1 MTLLVGAA
9 VAADMDFQALE
20 SLVTRD
26 GIGSISGVLA
36 ALPADYRS
44 NFVLVFSSR
53 SLQRASFSDPRVILY
68 GSNARFL
75 ITFNGN
81 PSERGYGTLETA
93 QFDQRNN
100 RFEFRELIFPD
111 SGNSGEVQIS
121 PINPERCSRCH
132 GEPLRPIWDTTPLWP
147 GAYGERYGS
156 NLTALERAGLQ
167 QFLGQQARN
176 PRYRQLIGAER
187 FAYRNTFVPDGR
199 SQYDG
204 VRRESP
210 NAELARLLSELNM
223 RMVVGQLGANNDYA
237 LYQYALLGAAEGNCG
252 QLEDFV
258 PSSQQPRV
266 RREMS
271 LLRQASELAN
281 ARQSIAKQGRA
292 LADKLKVHPRVDGT
306 DHPTALTDFRYVA
319 ESGLG
324 ISSAQWTLALEKNTY
339 DFATPAADDAGL
351 AGLIRADL
359 SVADHTLAQLH
370 QQRDNSPDDR
380 YCGYLRQRSRAL
392 LAQADAVFV
401 SHPPTASRDDAAT
414 ADAGLPT
421 LLLGHCASCH
431 GTGVAPAVP
440 FGRPDA
446 LAPLLLSQSRPRGDL
461 LDEILFRLAP
471 ESGPQRMPPD
481 VVLTLQ
487 ERRALSD
494 YLIDLS
500 IQ

>member
-1 MTLLVGAA
+1 MALLVGAA
-9 VAADMDFQALE
+9 VAADLDFQALQ

-26 GIGSISGVLA
+26 GTRSISGVLA

-44 NFVLVFSSR
+44 NFALVFSSR
-53 SLQRASFSDPRVILY
+53 SLQQASFGDPRVILY

-81 PSERGYGTLETA
+81 PSERGYDTLETA
-93 QFDQRNN
+93 QFDQRTN
-100 RFEFRELIFPD
+100 RFEFRELIFPK
-111 SGNSGEVQIS
+111 SGTGGEVQSS
-121 PINPERCSRCH
+121 PVNPERCSRCH
-132 GEPLRPIWDTTPLWP
+132 GDPLRPIWDTTPLWP

-156 NLTALERAGLQ
+156 NLTTVERAGLQ
-167 QFLGQQARN
+167 QFLAGQPRN
-176 PRYRQLIGAER
+176 PRYRQLIGAQR
-187 FAYRNTFVPDGR
+187 FGYRNTFVPDGR

-210 NAELARLLSELNM
+210 NAELAHLLSELNM
-223 RMVVGQLGANNDYA
+223 RIVAGQLQASNDYA
-237 LYQYALLGAAEGNCG
+237 LYQYALLGVAEGNCG

-258 PSSQQPRV
+258 PASQQPRV
-266 RREMS
+266 RREML
-271 LLRQASELAN
+271 LLRRTSELAN

-292 LADKLKVHPRVDGT
+292 LADKITLHPRVDGT
-306 DHPTALTDFRYVA
+306 DNPAALTDFRYVA

-351 AGLIRADL
+351 AALIRADL
-359 SVADHTLAQLH
+359 AAADHTVAELH

-380 YCGYLRQRSRAL
+380 YCAYLRQRSRAL
-392 LAQADAVFV
+392 LTQADVVFANQ
-401 SHPPTASRDDAAT
+401 PPSASRDDGASAA
-414 ADAGLPT
+414 AGLPT
-421 LLLGHCASCH
+421 MLLGHCASCH
-431 GTGVAPAVP
+431 STGVAPALP

-446 LAPLLLSQSRPRGDL
+446 LAPLLLSQSRSHGSL

-471 ESGPQRMPPD
+471 GSGPQRMPPD
-481 VVLTLQ
+481 MVLTSQ
-487 ERRALSD
+487 ERLALSN